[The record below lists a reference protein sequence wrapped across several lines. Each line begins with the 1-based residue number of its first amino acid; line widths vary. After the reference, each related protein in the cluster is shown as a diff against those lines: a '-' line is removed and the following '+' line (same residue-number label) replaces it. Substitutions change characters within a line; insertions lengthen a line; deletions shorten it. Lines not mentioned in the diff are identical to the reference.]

1 MPIAAKPRDNELRD
15 WVEIS
20 LSPRVPDAKA
30 RGTPIIEFSPAD
42 TAKEAYLAHLRT
54 ADEEN
59 WAEKARLDALEEHR
73 RALGDGANLNG
84 VYFTAE
90 KFEY

>member
-30 RGTPIIEFSPAD
+30 RGTPIIEFFASAPPCQHQVFDFVVDASL
-42 TAKEAYLAHLRT
+42 TEMR
-54 ADEEN
+54 EFV
-59 WAEKARLDALEEHR
+59 ARKTRPFA
-73 RALGDGANLNG
+73 AISA
-84 VYFTAE
+84 
-90 KFEY
+90 